1 MKPSSDR
8 SLAQRLS
15 LGFGSIVLVLLATLL
30 VVNREQQHGDA
41 ATTRLER
48 HVLPRTHLAWML
60 ERSVLL
66 VGIELRGL
74 LLDTQGGGREPLD
87 VRIEDARRTLQRLAT
102 MPKDPDGAALFATIE
117 PATLHYLTVA
127 DSIARARP
135 EFTGDV
141 ERALV
146 TARDRAIVPVQQY
159 TLLQQKKADTT
170 IRIVAAVREQV
181 SRTVLGAMV
190 LCLLS
195 ALVAASLTTRSVR
208 AAADRLLQ
216 IAQRFEQGDWRAVLA
231 LRKPAGEVREPR
243 ARDELARVA
252 AAFQTAGEA
261 IEHREHEL
269 TTRTH
274 VAVASAS
281 SLDAVAIGRAV
292 LPLIAEH
299 ANAAV
304 GVIHLS
310 GNDGVYNALAMH
322 GLSQAE
328 PLVAGD
334 GVPGRALAEG
344 QTVVIEDIPADA
356 PFQVR
361 LGFESVPVRAV
372 ASVPL
377 KIGGRSIGV
386 LTLGTLRN
394 FSPETL
400 RFLDA
405 IVLQVAVGL
414 QNARTFTEVESLLE
428 EVSRQRAA
436 ILEQNEHLQAQ
447 AEELQAQFEEIQAQS
462 EEIQAQNEELQAQTE
477 EIQAQNSELLET
489 TQQLITVDEQ
499 KNRFIALLGHE
510 LRNPLAAIAN
520 GVQLL
525 SSVPNVDEMMGR
537 TRSMLERQ
545 TRQLTRLVDDLLD
558 VTRFTQGK
566 MQLDCA
572 LVNFGTLVGDCVA
585 DHLARLDRQSVSLQ
599 LVVPEQPVL
608 VNGDRVR
615 LSQMVDN
622 LIENA
627 IKFTPAGGSIS
638 VSLAREGDF
647 AALLVRD
654 TGCGIERTLLPR
666 LFQPFVQAEGPMQR
680 AQSGLGLGLSLVRA
694 HAELHGGSVAIESE
708 GPGTGTT
715 AILMLPISHERTA
728 PFALAGTEALPVS
741 PVRRVLIVEDNAD
754 TAAALAD
761 LLRMEGH
768 HVTVTSSAPVALE
781 TARRLQPEII
791 LCDLGLPGMDGFA
804 FAREARNDALLA
816 NAMLVALTGYAG
828 DDDRERVLAAGF
840 DEHLTKPATLDTLR
854 ELARRAPVRRPPV
867 AGVANRA
874 STGDESLN

>member
-1 MKPSSDR
+1 MKTRRDR

-30 VVNREQQHGDA
+30 VVNREQQQGDA

-48 HVLPRTHLAWML
+48 YVLPRTHLAWTL

-74 LLDTQGGGREPLD
+74 LLNTRSGGREPLD
-87 VRIEDARRTLQRLAT
+87 LRIEDARRTLQQLAT

-117 PATLHYLTVA
+117 PATLHYLMVA

-135 EFTGDV
+135 EFTADV

-159 TLLQQKKADTT
+159 TQLQQKKADTT
-170 IRIVAAVREQV
+170 ISIVAKVREQV
-181 SRTVLGAMV
+181 SRTVLGAML

-208 AAADRLLQ
+208 AAADSLLQ
-216 IAQRFEQGDWRAVLA
+216 IAQQFEQGDWRAVLA
-231 LRKPAGEVREPR
+231 LRKPAGKVHEPQ

-310 GNDGVYNALAMH
+310 GNDGIYNALAMH
-322 GLSQAE
+322 GLSRAE

-344 QTVVIEDIPADA
+344 RTVVVGDIPADA
-356 PFQVR
+356 PFQVH
-361 LGFESVPVRAV
+361 LGFESVAVRAV

-386 LTLGTLRN
+386 LTLGSLWR

-400 RFLDA
+400 RFLEA

-414 QNARTFTEVESLLE
+414 QNARTFAEVESLLK
-428 EVSRQRAA
+428 EVSRQRAS
-436 ILEQNEHLQAQ
+436 ILEQNEQLQAQ
-447 AEELQAQFEEIQAQS
+447 AEELQAQS

-477 EIQAQNSELLET
+477 EIQAQNTELLET
-489 TQQLITVDEQ
+489 TQQLMTADEQ

-525 SSVPNVDEMMGR
+525 SSVPNVDEMTGR

-566 MQLDCA
+566 MQLDCV
-572 LVNFGTLVGDCVA
+572 LVNFGALVSDCVA

-638 VSLAREGDF
+638 VTLSRAGDLAT
-647 AALLVRD
+647 LVVRD
-654 TGCGIERTLLPR
+654 TGCGIERALLPR

-694 HAELHGGSVAIESE
+694 HAELHGGTVAIESE

-715 AILMLPISHERTA
+715 AILTLPISQERTA
-728 PFALAGTEALPVS
+728 PFALAETEALPTW
-741 PVRRVLIVEDNAD
+741 PKRRVLIVEDNAD

-768 HVTVTSSAPVALE
+768 HVTVESSAPGA
-781 TARRLQPEII
+781 
-791 LCDLGLPGMDGFA
+791 
-804 FAREARNDALLA
+804 A
-816 NAMLVALTGYAG
+816 NG
-828 DDDRERVLAAGF
+828 
-840 DEHLTKPATLDTLR
+840 
-854 ELARRAPVRRPPV
+854 AP
-867 AGVANRA
+867 
-874 STGDESLN
+874 TGDESLN